1 MFRNFITIILVVGLI
16 ILIASNVQNIWQW
29 GQDTT
34 KSEIVDTTEN
44 SKKNDG
50 LDSTKIEENQKNE
63 KENELNE
70 ATLEQS
76 IQEQNISEQTIVK
89 ESVQEEIQSE
99 QTLHEQQLDEEITE
113 VTDLPED
120 HPIEQVING
129 IVNKGDTVIEL
140 LQPYDNPNRV
150 KQFLDAAEDVFSPR
164 RFRIGQPYTITYNT
178 ETDSIKSFEYEI
190 DKFKKLIIDGENPK
204 AKVEEIVY
212 EKSLILVENS
222 IEDNLFLAVTSIGE
236 SANLAMRIADI
247 FAWEVNFI
255 RDIQK
260 NDSFSI
266 LVEKLY
272 RENEFKGY
280 GRTLGATFTNKGEKY
295 SAYLYHDAKKIEG
308 FYSSKGESLKKVLLQ
323 SPLSFTRVTSGYT
336 KSRKH
341 PIFGTYRPH
350 LGIDY
355 GAPTGTPVMAVGDG
369 TVKLRSWVG
378 GYGYQVVIAHTSGF
392 ESMYSHLS
400 RFPKNVR
407 KGTKVR
413 QGQTIGY
420 VGSTG
425 ISTGPHLDFRLK
437 RHGKFINP
445 SKAMSPRSD
454 PISKK
459 NMPAFEKWKMVVDDF
474 MNKTRQLSTYNP
486 DEIKF

>member
-1 MFRNFITIILVVGLI
+1 MFRNFVTIILVVGFI
-16 ILIASNVQNIWQW
+16 IVIASNAESIWQW
-29 GQDTT
+29 TKNTFKSDSAHIVSSVNDKSATDDKITQD
-34 KSEIVDTTEN
+34 KESDIQHAENKDIISE
-44 SKKNDG
+44 KNEINAEKIDE
-50 LDSTKIEENQKNE
+50 KIEGENLQELSSSESPQDMVDNE
-63 KENELNE
+63 D
-70 ATLEQS
+70 
-76 IQEQNISEQTIVK
+76 I
-89 ESVQEEIQSE
+89 
-99 QTLHEQQLDEEITE
+99 E
-113 VTDLPED
+113 VTDAPED
-120 HPIEQVING
+120 HPVEQVVSG
-129 IVNKGDTVIEL
+129 IVSKGDTIIEL
-140 LQPYDNPNRV
+140 LNPYDNPNRV

-164 RFRIGQPYTITYNT
+164 KFRIGQPYTITYNT
-178 ETDSIKSFEYEI
+178 ETDSIKSFTYEI
-190 DKFKKLIIDGENPK
+190 DKFKILIIEGENPK

-212 EKSLILVENS
+212 EKSLILVENT

-272 RENEFKGY
+272 RDNEFKGY
-280 GRTLGATFTNKGEKY
+280 GKTLGATFSNKGKKY
-295 SAYLYHDAKKIEG
+295 SAYLYRDAKKIEG
-308 FYSSKGESLKKVLLQ
+308 YYSDKGESLKKVLLQ

-369 TVKLRSWVG
+369 TVKVRGWVG
-378 GYGYQVVIAHTSGF
+378 GYGYQVVISHTSGF

-407 KGTKVR
+407 KGTRVR

-445 SKAMSPRSD
+445 SSAMSPRSD
-454 PISKK
+454 PIAKK
-459 NMPAFEKWKMVVDDF
+459 NMPAFEKWKLVVNDF
-474 MNKTRQLSTYNP
+474 MNKNRPLSEYKP
-486 DEIKF
+486 DLFNMSK